1 MKYAFFKDSQ
11 EKIPVNTIFCVGRNY
26 IEHAAE
32 LNNPVPKSPLIFLKP
47 VSSIIYDREFIE
59 LPPESREVHYETEV
73 LVLIGR
79 EGKHIAEEDAVG
91 YVAGYGVGID
101 VTARDIQQRAKEKSH
116 PWTIAKGFDTF
127 APISR
132 FVKPVQVPNPAN
144 ISFKL
149 FINGS
154 LRQQGQTGEMIF
166 PVPKL
171 IAFLSTIFTL
181 SPGDIIFTGTPEGVG
196 KLNPGDELF
205 AVLEEKTTTLSVS
218 ARSAPTRQ

>member
-1 MKYAFFKDSQ
+1 MKYVYFKDSQ

-26 IEHAAE
+26 LEHAAE

-47 VSSIIYDREFIE
+47 SSAIIHDREYIE
-59 LPPESREVHYETEV
+59 LPAVSQEVHYEVEV

-79 EGKHIAEEDAVG
+79 EGKNIVREDAAA
-91 YVAGYGVGID
+91 YIAGYGVGID

-127 APISR
+127 APVSR
-132 FVKPVQVPNPAN
+132 FVDPAQIPDPAN
-144 ISFKL
+144 ISFEL

-154 LRQQGQTGEMIF
+154 LRQQGNTGEMIF
-166 PVPKL
+166 PIPEL
-171 IAFLSTIFTL
+171 ISYLSTIFTL

-196 KLNPGDELF
+196 RLQPGDDLL
-205 AVLEEKTTTLSVS
+205 AVLGEEKTTLSVS
-218 ARSAPTRQ
+218 VRSAQSRQ